1 MGQITASNLRL
12 AGAVVY
18 EVIDPNLA
26 AVSVEAAARIAFN
39 GNLTAAV
46 LLSQR
51 MLGTKLF
58 QE

>member
-1 MGQITASNLRL
+1 MGQITANNLRL

-26 AVSVEAAARIAFN
+26 AARVEAARIAFN
-39 GNLTAAV
+39 GNLAAAV